1 MFSRSYCCYGNL
13 LCYEN
18 DNNVWLEFILFILIG
33 QYFVLETV
41 LSHLKTH
48 SNDVLHNND
57 MILTY
62 WCCFSLRRL
71 PVPWIIF
78 SAVHQGAAM
87 EVSKKGLF
95 CSVLLLFLMLI
106 AVVAAIAIS
115 KWRMSKL
122 LGATMF
128 LLYVV
133 FLVLSLL
140 VQYGEIT
147 CPA

>member
-1 MFSRSYCCYGNL
+1 M
-13 LCYEN
+13 
-18 DNNVWLEFILFILIG
+18 
-33 QYFVLETV
+33 LETV
-41 LSHLKTH
+41 LSHLKIH
-48 SNDVLHNND
+48 SNNVLHNND
-57 MILTY
+57 IILRY
-62 WCCFSLRRL
+62 WCCFSLCRL

-78 SAVHQGAAM
+78 SAVHWGTAM
-87 EVSKKGLF
+87 VVSKSGLF

-122 LGATMF
+122 LGASMF
-128 LLYVV
+128 VLYVV

-140 VQYGEIT
+140 VHYGEIT